1 MSLYLTVCVSVVPEA
16 GGRKSLAEER
26 PSKCLAEESSSVTV
40 YLVSHV
46 SVYVVATVCI
56 SLCQRYVSV
65 YVSAMSS
72 LLYVSRDLLLSA
84 SAKGALGTNS
94 IGCMPCMHLCERRS
108 RHVL

>member
-1 MSLYLTVCVSVVPEA
+1 MSIYLTVCVSVVPEA
-16 GGRKSLAEER
+16 GGRKRPAEER

-65 YVSAMSS
+65 YVSAMYQSMS
-72 LLYVSRDLLLSA
+72 ALCRLYSMYLVTSR
-84 SAKGALGTNS
+84 
-94 IGCMPCMHLCERRS
+94 
-108 RHVL
+108 